1 MQYRFKG
8 GVHPDGM
15 KGLTANESVT
25 VMPAPATLYV
35 PLSQHIGKS
44 AVAVV
49 SPGQRVKAGELI
61 GQADGAISSNVYSPV
76 SGTVKSIEK
85 RPTPTG
91 KAEHIVIENDGL
103 YEETRLDP
111 LVDPTPQQI
120 TDRITLAGIVGLGGA
135 GFPTGVKLKSP
146 VPVDTLIIN
155 GAECEPYITC
165 DTRIMIEYARE
176 FVSGARMLAQSLG
189 LDKAYIGIEDN
200 KTEAIAAINN
210 YIAGSGSDDI
220 IVTVLPTKY
229 PQGAEKQLV
238 YGVTGRKIPTGAL
251 PSAVGVVVANVHTAF
266 STYFAVT
273 EGIPLYKRIMTVT
286 GGGITNPRNLWVSTG
301 TLYNDVIEYCG
312 GLKEGARVVKM
323 INGGPMMGTAVSG
336 GTIACTKTTGCLLLM
351 TDEEAFTGKPSPC
364 INCGRCA
371 RVCPMRLMPMYI
383 DLYTSAGD
391 VDTAVRY
398 GLNNCIECGSCT
410 FICPA
415 KRTLVQSFRLAK
427 KQLKGRKN
435 NG

>member
-15 KGLTANESVT
+15 KEQTADLRVAT
-25 VMPAPATLYV
+25 MPAPQTLYV
-35 PLSQHIGKS
+35 PLSQHIGKP

-49 SPGQRVKAGELI
+49 SPGQRVKAGEII

-76 SGTVKSIEK
+76 SGVVKGIEK

-91 KAEHIVIENDGL
+91 KAEHVVIENDGL
-103 YEETRLDP
+103 YEETRLEP
-111 LVDPTPQQI
+111 LADPTLGQI

-176 FVSGARMLAQSLG
+176 FVSGARMLYKSLG
-189 LDKAYIGIEDN
+189 LDKAYVGIEDN
-200 KTEAIAAINN
+200 KRAAISALNE
-210 YIAGSGSDDI
+210 YIEKSGTHDV
-220 IVTVLPTKY
+220 IVTELPTKY

-238 YGVTGRKIPTGAL
+238 YGVTGRIIPVGAL
-251 PSAVGVVVANVHTAF
+251 PSAVGVVVANVHTAL
-266 STYFAVT
+266 STYYAVA
-273 EGIPLYKRIMTVT
+273 EGVPLYKRIMTVT
-286 GGGITNPRNLWVSTG
+286 GGGIEKPANLWVSTG

-383 DLYTSAGD
+383 DLYTRSGD
-391 VDTAVRY
+391 IDNAVKY
-398 GLNNCIECGSCT
+398 GLANCIECGSCT
-410 FICPA
+410 YICPA

-427 KQLKGRKN
+427 KQLKGRKK
-435 NG
+435 

>member
-15 KGLTANESVT
+15 KGLTANEAIA

-35 PLSQHIGKS
+35 PLSQHIGKP

-49 SPGQRVKAGELI
+49 SIGQRVKAGELI

-146 VPVDTLIIN
+146 VPVDTLVIN

-176 FVSGARMLAQSLG
+176 FVSGARMLAHSLG
-189 LDKAYIGIEDN
+189 LDRAYIGIEDN
-200 KTEAIAAINN
+200 KTEAIAALNK
-210 YIAGSGSDDI
+210 YIGESGSDDI
-220 IVTVLPTKY
+220 IVAVLPTKY

-251 PSAVGVVVANVHTAF
+251 PSAVGVVVANVHTAL

-312 GLKEGARVVKM
+312 GLKEGVRVVKM

-383 DLYTSAGD
+383 DLYTRAGD
-391 VDTAVRY
+391 IDTAVKY

-427 KQLKGRKN
+427 KQLKGRKK
-435 NG
+435 

>member
-15 KGLTANESVT
+15 KGLTANEAIA

-35 PLSQHIGKS
+35 PLSQHIGKP

-49 SPGQRVKAGELI
+49 SIGQHVKAGELI

-146 VPVDTLIIN
+146 VLVDTLVIN

-176 FVSGARMLAQSLG
+176 FVSGARMLAHSLG
-189 LDKAYIGIEDN
+189 LDRAYIGIEDN
-200 KTEAIAAINN
+200 KIEAIAALNK
-210 YIAGSGSDDI
+210 YIGESGSDDI
-220 IVTVLPTKY
+220 IVAVLPTKY

-251 PSAVGVVVANVHTAF
+251 PSAVGVVVANVHTAL

-383 DLYTSAGD
+383 DLYTRAGD
-391 VDTAVRY
+391 VDTAVKY

-427 KQLKGRKN
+427 KQLKGRKK
-435 NG
+435 

>member
-135 GFPTGVKLKSP
+135 GFPTGIKLKSP

-200 KTEAIAAINN
+200 KTEAIAAINKH
-210 YIAGSGSDDI
+210 IAGSGSDDI

-312 GLKEGARVVKM
+312 GLKEGTRVVKM

-383 DLYTSAGD
+383 DLYTRAGD

>member
-15 KGLTANESVT
+15 KALTANEAIA
-25 VMPAPATLYV
+25 VMPAPAMLYV
-35 PLSQHIGKS
+35 PLSQHIGKP
-44 AVAVV
+44 AVAVASV
-49 SPGQRVKAGELI
+49 GQRVKAGELI
-61 GQADGAISSNVYSPV
+61 GQADGAVSSNVYSPV

-103 YEETRLDP
+103 YEETRLEP
-111 LVDPTPQQI
+111 LANPTPQQI

-146 VPVDTLIIN
+146 VPIDTLIIN

-176 FVSGARMLAQSLG
+176 FVSGARMLYRSLG
-189 LDKAYIGIEDN
+189 LSRAYIGIEDN
-200 KTEAIAAINN
+200 KTEAIAALNK
-210 YIAGSGSDDI
+210 YIDESGTDDI
-220 IVTVLPTKY
+220 IVSVLPTKY

-238 YGVTGRKIPTGAL
+238 YGVTGRKIPIGAL
-251 PSAVGVVVANVHTAF
+251 PSAVGVVVANVHTAL
-266 STYFAVT
+266 STYFAVAD
-273 EGIPLYKRIMTVT
+273 GVPLYKRIMTVT
-286 GGGITNPRNLWVSTG
+286 GGGITNPKNLWVSTG
-301 TLYNDVIEYCG
+301 TLYGDVIEYCG
-312 GLKEGARVVKM
+312 GLKEGKSVVKM

-336 GTIACTKTTGCLLLM
+336 ATIACTKTTGCLLLM
-351 TDEEAFTGKPSPC
+351 TDKEAFTGKPSPC

-383 DLYTSAGD
+383 DLYTRAGD
-391 VDTAVRY
+391 VDAAVKY

-410 FICPA
+410 YVCPA

-427 KQLKGRKN
+427 KQLKGRKK
-435 NG
+435 

>member
-1 MQYRFKG
+1 
-8 GVHPDGM
+8 M

-383 DLYTSAGD
+383 DLYTRAGD